1 MLLANETDA
10 DLGTDVKGGADDLP
24 GSVTTKHFGGPNPTG
39 KKNTAAAAKRVQGSL
54 NALSGSVLLYS
65 SRCLAEI
72 SRRATS
78 MSYVETVIA
87 LPFYLDPKLIVLF
100 AESVGKQ
107 TTCKRHF
114 EETSWHLQEARS
126 GKEGCSVICAVCVYI
141 CNTIACCISSS
152 STIAGQLL
160 LPTT

>member
-54 NALSGSVLLYS
+54 NALSGSVLLHS
-65 SRCLAEI
+65 SQSSAEI
-72 SRRATS
+72 FAQSYFNVLCRDGNRAA
-78 MSYVETVIA
+78 I
-87 LPFYLDPKLIVLF
+87 LPRSKPDGPC
-100 AESVGKQ
+100 AEPFGEQ

-114 EETSWHLQEARS
+114 EETPWHLQEARP
-126 GKEGCSVICAVCVYI
+126 GKEGCSVICAVCIYLYHHRMSHCKQI
-141 CNTIACCISSS
+141 YA
-152 STIAGQLL
+152 
-160 LPTT
+160 